1 MEAAGYTAESVL
13 VEGEVF
19 YLRSTGNLS
28 TGGTAIDMTDSCHPD
43 NREMAIRAAKT
54 IGLDVAGVDFLTPD
68 ITRSYKDVGGG
79 ICEVNAAPGFRMHI
93 APSEG
98 TSRNVAGKVI
108 DMLFPSH
115 AQSHIPIAAVTG
127 TNGKTTTTR
136 MLAHIHKMVGETVGM
151 TTTDGIYIDGQRT
164 LEGDMTGPTSANMV
178 LRDPSIS
185 LH

>member
-1 MEAAGYTAESVL
+1 MKWLSV
-13 VEGEVF
+13 
-19 YLRSTGNLS
+19 R
-28 TGGTAIDMTDSCHPD
+28 
-43 NREMAIRAAKT
+43 RKR
-54 IGLDVAGVDFLTPD
+54 LDWLVAGVTFDPD

-108 DMLFPSH
+108 DMLFPP
-115 AQSHIPIAAVTG
+115 QSPFHIPIVTITG

-164 LEGDMTGPTSANMV
+164 LKA
-178 LRDPSIS
+178 I
-185 LH
+185 